1 MFSRPFEKKLQQK
14 SHKKLKS
21 SAGSTIEDSKTILKW
36 RITTNNYIL
45 PQGQTGSPDL
55 LSDFLNSKTRRCLA
69 KYPSVLMKS
78 KRKYFGMTA
87 ILRSAERRFFVSKIS
102 SMLTLTFYLSKTL
115 KILSTFVVPFWLR
128 WSSCSDS

>member
-14 SHKKLKS
+14 SQK
-21 SAGSTIEDSKTILKW
+21 IEIL
-36 RITTNNYIL
+36 RRVYNRRLENYL
-45 PQGQTGSPDL
+45 EMKNYYQQLYTSQGQTGSPDL

-102 SMLTLTFYLSKTL
+102 SMLTITFYLSKTL
-115 KILSTFVVPFWLR
+115 KILSTFVVPF
-128 WSSCSDS
+128 

>member
-21 SAGSTIEDSKTILKW
+21 SAGSTIEDSKTILNETK
-36 RITTNNYIL
+36 NYYQQL
-45 PQGQTGSPDL
+45 YTSQGQTGSPDL
-55 LSDFLNSKTRRCLA
+55 LSDFLNSKTRRCLT

-102 SMLTLTFYLSKTL
+102 SMLTITFYLSKTL
-115 KILSTFVVPFWLR
+115 KILSTFVVPF
-128 WSSCSDS
+128 

>member
-21 SAGSTIEDSKTILKW
+21 SAGSTIEDSKTILNETK
-36 RITTNNYIL
+36 NYYQQL
-45 PQGQTGSPDL
+45 YTSQGQTGSPDL
-55 LSDFLNSKTRRCLA
+55 LPDFLNSKTRRCLT

-102 SMLTLTFYLSKTL
+102 SMLTITFYLSKTL
-115 KILSTFVVPFWLR
+115 KILSTFVVPF
-128 WSSCSDS
+128 